1 MRYLPSFKTSLRL
14 SRDLFRILGVML
26 WGMGAFITSFF
37 LYSQFNEYK
46 SDIRQQFHSGFESLQ
61 TYIQQTG
68 DTLNAIQSMTEL
80 HEVNLKN
87 DPRTFDMQP
96 NYKSSLGLKNY
107 SYYNLT
113 PNSDCEYF
121 KLKAK
126 NYLHAFE
133 QLNFF
138 WKDSIAV
145 PQGLNHVFLIGTAS
159 YCLVDFPIRST
170 VSDIEMLK
178 KVGYEST
185 NTYLVLRQQGKERNL
200 YTIVNGLQPDYGQLY
215 LLQPIQKYDPEKG
228 RKVILAFIGLERSI
242 NLNQL
247 NLSKNKAVEILLVN
261 SYNQPVLYS
270 STDINPKHSALLNIT
285 EPSFFGF
292 NSDYS
297 KLVFKKRLTPSQ
309 ITVIFSI
316 PTTEILAN
324 IKNAIFYGAILNIF
338 TALLLFFLIWLLERK
353 MLEPA
358 ANTAIRLEEHE
369 QFNHKIVASAP
380 VGIIILRLTDGGNI
394 LSNELAHDYF
404 RLLNDDDKQRILMI
418 IRQKTSNYIDVVT
431 INGTHLQ
438 ISFVNSRYQNEDVAI
453 CVLIDISIRVQMEKS
468 LQDVA
473 DAAEQANHAKS
484 MFLATV
490 SHELRTPLYGIIG
503 NIELLQRYELSEKA
517 TRLVSTMDNSSALL
531 LQIISDILDFS
542 KIESKQLKIENKL
555 FNCRDV
561 FAFVLAN
568 YLPLVDKKGISL
580 YSFIEPDIPDLIL
593 NDAVR
598 LQQVVSNIVNNSIK
612 FTHSGFVLLY
622 VWKDNNYLKI
632 EIRDSGIGMTHAVV
646 MQLFDPFFQVYDQN
660 NIGHKG
666 TGLGL
671 AICEKLINLMD
682 GDIEVRSQLG
692 LGSSFTIR
700 IPLYGQEYIK
710 KAIPSYRAS
719 YQIAISCKNEFLMNF
734 LSRLLRH
741 AEFSVVTATEI
752 DATAVYD
759 LFISD
764 YTDKE
769 KVQSHQQIRLSSC
782 YSGDIYESQPNEW
795 IYNTH
800 QLDKLPI
807 LIDKY
812 LVKVAEEN
820 SKNQNANEH
829 VEVDGALSEYHVLIV
844 DDHPINRIL
853 LSEQL
858 ANIGFSIATAVD
870 GLDAL
875 KYMNNHHVD
884 IVLSDV
890 NMPNMDGYELAREL
904 RRRGMTVPIIALT
917 ANAMA
922 EEKQRCIDAGM
933 NDCLSKPTTIT
944 ILRDTL
950 VRYC

>member
-14 SRDLFRILGVML
+14 SRDLFRILGLML
-26 WGMGAFITSFF
+26 WGMGAFITLFF

-61 TYIQQTG
+61 SYIQQTG
-68 DTLNAIQSMTEL
+68 ETLQAIQSMTEQHRVRL
-80 HEVNLKN
+80 DE
-87 DPRTFDMQP
+87 
-96 NYKSSLGLKNY
+96 YKKSREDEPEFMSLPGSANY
-107 SYYNLT
+107 SFYKLT
-113 PNSDCEYF
+113 LNSDCDYF
-121 KLKAK
+121 QYRSQR
-126 NYLHAFE
+126 YLLAFE
-133 QLNFF
+133 QLNYF
-138 WKDSIAV
+138 WKDSIAA
-145 PQGLNHVFLIGTAS
+145 PQGLNHVFLIGSQS
-159 YCLVDFPIRST
+159 YCLVDYPIRSM
-170 VSDIEMLK
+170 VSDIEVLK
-178 KVGYEST
+178 KVGYESARA
-185 NTYLVLRQQGKERNL
+185 YQSLKLQGKERNI
-200 YTIVNGLQPDYGQLY
+200 YTIVHGAQPDNGQIY
-215 LLQPIQKYDPEKG
+215 LIQPIQNTG
-228 RKVILAFIGLERSI
+228 AVTGFIGIERTI
-242 NLNQL
+242 NLNQF
-247 NLSKNKAVEILLVN
+247 NISKDKSIEIMVAN
-261 SYNQPVLYS
+261 SNNQPVLYS
-270 STDINPKHSALLNIT
+270 LAEGNPKSSALLTIT

-297 KLVFKKRLTPSQ
+297 KLIFKKRLLPAQ
-309 ITVIFSI
+309 ITVFFSI
-316 PTTEILAN
+316 STSEILSN
-324 IKNAIFYGAILNIF
+324 LESTIFYGTMLNIF
-338 TALLLFFLIWLLERK
+338 TAVLLFFLIWLLERK

-380 VGIIILRLTDGGNI
+380 VGIIILRLIDGGNI

-404 RLLNDDDKQRILMI
+404 RLLNDDDKQRVLTI

-431 INGTHLQ
+431 KNGTHLQ

-517 TRLVSTMDNSSALL
+517 MRLVSTMDNSSALL

-555 FNCRDV
+555 FNCREV

-568 YLPLVDKKGISL
+568 YLPLVSKKRISL
-580 YSFIEPDIPDLIL
+580 YSYIEPDIPDLIS
-593 NDAVR
+593 NDSVR

-612 FTHSGFVLLY
+612 FTHSGFVLLH

-660 NIGHKG
+660 NTGHKG

-682 GDIEVRSQLG
+682 GDIEVSSQHG

-700 IPLYGQEYIK
+700 IPLYGQEYIQK
-710 KAIPSYRAS
+710 NVPEYRAN
-719 YQIAISCKNEFLMNF
+719 YQIAISCKNAFLMSF
-734 LSRLLRH
+734 LSRLLKH
-741 AEFSVVTATEI
+741 AEFTVVAGNDI
-752 DATAVYD
+752 DMDRVYD
-759 LFISD
+759 LLITDF
-764 YTDKE
+764 TDKVE
-769 KVQSHQQIRLSSC
+769 VQSSDQIRLSSFYAGEF
-782 YSGDIYESQPNEW
+782 YSSGPHEW
-795 IYNTH
+795 IYNTY
-800 QLDKLPI
+800 QLDQLPV
-807 LIDKY
+807 LIDKW

-820 SKNQNANEH
+820 VKNQNNHGIIEA
-829 VEVDGALSEYHVLIV
+829 DSRLGEYHVLIV
-844 DDHPINRIL
+844 DDHPINRML

-858 ANIGFSIATAVD
+858 ASIGFSTGTAID
-870 GLDAL
+870 GIDAL
-875 KYMNNHHVD
+875 KYLKNNRAD

-890 NMPNMDGYELAREL
+890 NMPNMDGYLLAQEL
-904 RRRGMTVPIIALT
+904 RRLGETLPIIALT

-933 NDCLSKPTTIT
+933 NDCLSKPTTIA
-944 ILRDTL
+944 ILRETL
-950 VRYC
+950 TQFCTK